1 MSIYQNITFYLLALL
16 SLGYANSVVAQQET
30 VDNMLQWEVGQ
41 QYGNWR
47 HTGNAAGLLVD
58 RPAHF
63 SVLQA
68 GYSSQAGD
76 FRRPQEARKSTQA
89 DVGTLGNIY
98 LGDLYIQGH
107 FGYARQD
114 RRDAEY
120 NASLIDPFRGM
131 PYMIA
136 DTNASHWAN
145 EHYHLGFELAFPL
158 KDDRLQL
165 GLAMEYRSSSGA
177 KQRDVRA
184 LNRFYALEVSP
195 GVLYRI
201 APKYRIGVH
210 VSYRNHKEEA
220 TNRSVNNEIDQGY
233 FSLYGLGHSIARLG
247 YENLTTT
254 RQTNYEADRIGVG
267 LQYGFEGPWSV
278 LLSGNYEVGAEN
290 VHVGFMDTRPEG
302 TLLQDDWTVTLALR
316 RSQEHWKHIIDAKGY
331 WSNARGSEYINEFV
345 PGLDSDG
352 YMNRYSSVRSTYD
365 KSSIGASY
373 ELIKM
378 NGSQYSYRAKG
389 RLAYGKTKDRYL
401 IPSSTFAFEEMLY
414 GASFEKAFSLSSATT
429 SLFSIGVSV
438 DYRQCLNANY
448 DYGGALPNSLP
459 VADMMAQETHYFASD
474 FLTIGVPLVYSFELS
489 TARETSLFI
498 KAHGF
503 YQRADQTFF
512 DHRKGVQVS
521 VGATF

>member
-1 MSIYQNITFYLLALL
+1 MGIHKNIFLFLLPLL
-16 SLGYANSVVAQQET
+16 STGYANQLMAQHQP
-30 VDNMLQWEVGQ
+30 VNNILQWEVDQ

-58 RPAHF
+58 RPAQF
-63 SVLQA
+63 SALQA

-76 FRRPQEARKSTQA
+76 FRRPQEARTSTQA

-98 LGDLYIQGH
+98 LGDLYLQGH

-136 DTNASHWAN
+136 DTNASNWVN
-145 EHYHLGFELAFPL
+145 EHYRLGFELAFPL
-158 KDDRLQL
+158 KDSRLQL

-184 LNRFYALEVSP
+184 LNRFYALRVSP
-195 GVLYRI
+195 GVLYQI
-201 APKYRIGVH
+201 APKHRIGAH

-247 YENLTTT
+247 YENLTTS
-254 RQTNYEADRIGVG
+254 RETNYEADRIGGG

-278 LLSGNYEVGAEN
+278 LLSANYEVGAEN
-290 VHVGFMDTRPEG
+290 VHIGFMDTRPEG
-302 TLLQDDWTVTLALR
+302 TLLQEDWTVILALR
-316 RSQEHWKHIIDAKGY
+316 RSQAYWKHIIDASAH

-365 KSSIGASY
+365 KSGIGASY

-378 NGSQYSYRAKG
+378 NGSQYSYRARG
-389 RLAYGKTKDRYL
+389 RLAYGKVKDRYL

-414 GASFEKAFSLSSATT
+414 GASFEKVFSLGSAMT

-438 DYRQCLNANY
+438 DYRQCLSANY

-459 VADMMAQETHYFASD
+459 VADMMARETSYFASD

-489 TARETSLFI
+489 AARETSLFI

-521 VGATF
+521 IGATF